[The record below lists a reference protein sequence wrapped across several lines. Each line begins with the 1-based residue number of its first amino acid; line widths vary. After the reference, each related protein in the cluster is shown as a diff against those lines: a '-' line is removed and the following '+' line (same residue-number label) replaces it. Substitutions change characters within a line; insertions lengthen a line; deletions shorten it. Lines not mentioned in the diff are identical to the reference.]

1 MSALPRSPTPSGPLA
16 ASAFSTRGTRAEIAV
31 DALLHN
37 LDVVRVR
44 APDCEVCAIVKANGY
59 GLGGELVAGAL
70 AGGGVE
76 RFGVATVEEGMALRA
91 GGVRG
96 TILVLG
102 GAAWARAPSLLV
114 GAGLTPVVSS
124 VEELALLEAHLAG
137 VGHEGTYPVHLAV
150 DTGMGREGFVAFDAT
165 GVTAIVEGL
174 AAAPHLDPQGAMTHF
189 ANADLADTAFTEQQV
204 ARFAVALRALLDAGL
219 PLRFAHIANSAAI
232 LSIGGRPGPLQDEA
246 FDGLSWWVRPG
257 LALTGTTPFE
267 DGRAQDILAPVVEW
281 KATVV
286 IKKDVPAGMPI
297 SYGSTFVTERPSTI
311 AVLGIG
317 YADGLHRHISGQGA
331 EVLIDGGRVPLLGR
345 VCMDLCVVDL
355 TDLPA
360 DVRDHI
366 GPGSDVTVL
375 GGEGEAR
382 LDAWAV
388 AEQAG
393 TIAYEVLTSI
403 AARVP
408 RVAVRRGR

>member
-1 MSALPRSPTPSGPLA
+1 MTDARSPSMTAATGPLA
-16 ASAFSTRGTRAEIAV
+16 ASTFSTRGTRAEIAV
-31 DALLHN
+31 GALVHN
-37 LDVVRVR
+37 LDVVRER
-44 APDCEVCAIVKANGY
+44 SPGCEVCAVVKANGY
-59 GLGGELVAGAL
+59 GLGAELVAGAL
-70 AGGGVE
+70 QGAGVE

-91 GGVRG
+91 GGVKG

-102 GAAWARAPSLLV
+102 GATWVRAPSLLV
-114 GAGLTPVVSS
+114 GAELVPVLSS
-124 VEELALLEAHLAG
+124 PAEVALLDEHLARSG
-137 VGHEGTYPVHLAV
+137 RRAPYPVHLAV
-150 DTGMGREGFVAFDAT
+150 DTGMGREGFVSFDSV
-165 GVTAIVEGL
+165 GVLDMVEAL
-174 AAAPHLDPQGAMTHF
+174 AKAPLLDPQGAMTHF
-189 ANADLADTAFTEQQV
+189 ANADLADTAFTDQQV
-204 ARFAVALRALLDAGL
+204 ERFGSALSALLEAGV
-219 PLRFAHIANSAAI
+219 PLTTAHIANSAAI
-232 LSIGGRPGPLQDEA
+232 LSIGGRPGPLANEA

-257 LALTGTTPFE
+257 LAITGTTPFG
-267 DGRAQDILAPVVEW
+267 DGRAQDLLKPAVHW
-281 KATVV
+281 KAAVV

-297 SYGSTFVTERPSTI
+297 SYGSTFVTARPSTV

-331 EVLIDGGRVPLLGR
+331 QVLVEGQRVPLLGR

-355 TDLPA
+355 TDLPPA
-360 DVRDHI
+360 VRERI

-375 GGEGEAR
+375 GGEGEER

-408 RVAVRRGR
+408 RIAVH